1 MHKSVAIKLVHNMT
15 SPKWKDGDNEE
26 VVTLDEEGFVEAEIR
41 LGAFPGHQKVRSCLL
56 FLKLFT
62 RELLDHTHLPS
73 HSEIFV
79 TFKGALN

>member
-41 LGAFPGHQKVRSCLL
+41 LGAFPGHQKVSPTRIISKS
-56 FLKLFT
+56 LKAISRKNVSAIKF
-62 RELLDHTHLPS
+62 
-73 HSEIFV
+73 F
-79 TFKGALN
+79 